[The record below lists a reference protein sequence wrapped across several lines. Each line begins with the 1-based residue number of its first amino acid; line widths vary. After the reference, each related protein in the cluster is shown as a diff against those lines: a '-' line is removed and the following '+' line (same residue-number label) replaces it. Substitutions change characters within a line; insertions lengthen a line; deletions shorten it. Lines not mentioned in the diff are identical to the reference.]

1 MKRAKKLQMIFDT
14 LVIAAPAM
22 GSLGI
27 LLLLLIILFAI
38 IGMQLF
44 AFVKLQSELN
54 ARANFQTFTNS
65 FLLLMRCAT
74 GEGWNALMF
83 DTARS
88 NSINF

>member
-1 MKRAKKLQMIFDT
+1 MIFDT
-14 LVIAAPAM
+14 IVIAAPAM
-22 GSLGI
+22 GSLG
-27 LLLLLIILFAI
+27 LLLLLIVVLFAI

-54 ARANFQTFTNS
+54 ARANFQSFTNS

-83 DTARS
+83 DTARTR
-88 NSINF
+88 SIDF